1 VTWLQVTGGTVLAGA
16 YVVLALRCLLLVARR
31 QQRRARWKTAV
42 LPEESGARPQH
53 TPKNGIP
60 VRRFTP

>member
-42 LPEESGARPQH
+42 LPGSEAGTCQSG
-53 TPKNGIP
+53 
-60 VRRFTP
+60 VRR

>member
-31 QQRRARWKTAV
+31 QERRARWKTAV
-42 LPEESGARPQH
+42 LPPGSEAQPHGRSR
-53 TPKNGIP
+53 
-60 VRRFTP
+60 